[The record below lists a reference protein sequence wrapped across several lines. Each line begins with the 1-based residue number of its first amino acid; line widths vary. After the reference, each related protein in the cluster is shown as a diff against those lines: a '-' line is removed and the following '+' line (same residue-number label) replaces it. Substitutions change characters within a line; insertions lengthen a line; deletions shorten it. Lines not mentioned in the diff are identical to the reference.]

1 MAFCKLLTMYS
12 LVFICFSESVDTHSN
27 MKYCETA
34 VLSDEVEKIKVH
46 SLCGT
51 LAYILI
57 SSNELEVTCDAH

>member
-1 MAFCKLLTMYS
+1 
-12 LVFICFSESVDTHSN
+12 

-57 SSNELEVTCDAH
+57 SSNELEVTCDAHRVRLTYFILHIEQSNR